1 MYVLYLF
8 QTGGFRNG
16 DFYMTDITMS
26 RILYSYYTDNA
37 RKLRLMVD
45 KILSKFGGLSD
56 KDYGDFYSLANEVF
70 TDILRGYDKEEGEF
84 DGFLYS
90 CLSNRVKS
98 EITKRNRN
106 KRKGDRQAISID
118 MTVSDEDDLTLGDI
132 IEDDFDMD
140 SVLEEKFGGY
150 KDEKVEKYL
159 SNLSEIQRKIVEMKM
174 EDVSVSE
181 IKKRLKLSDKQY
193 KRHCQGLRAFDNI
206 SVLYIDGI
214 RVDMEEKGLKMRN
227 DMINN
232 TMTVTMEKS
241 KPNRL
246 SIASI
251 IKKIEKHT
259 IRFDHPLQRESE
271 QWSPSM
277 KGNLISD
284 ILQGNP
290 IPSLVFAEQIVNGIA
305 IIWDL
310 DGKQRCTNAYSF
322 SKDGYK
328 ISKNIRRWMI
338 KYQAPV
344 VGPDGKTV
352 LDKNNFPIYENREFD
367 IRGKKFSDLPEE
379 LQEKFNDYN
388 FEIVQ
393 YLNCSSD
400 DIAYHIARYNEG
412 KPMTASQKGITRLG
426 EEYAGTVK
434 SISSMPF
441 FKDMGGYKVSEFR
454 NGTIN
459 RVVVESVM
467 AVNFLDDWKKKQ
479 EDMCEY
485 IRDHATSSDFDNFE
499 DMVGRLEKVMTDTV
513 SDMFDSKDSFLW
525 FGLYAGFI
533 RSETDDM
540 KFIGFMK
547 EFADTLHCKKIGG
560 ISFDD
565 LNGKST
571 KDKNV
576 VIAKMNHL
584 KTLMNEHLGIKG
596 EEAVDKDADILFF
609 LRENVSQ
616 DITRE
621 DIMLYND
628 ILDDLAINVDS
639 DSKLLI
645 KCNRETFIAVIA
657 YACIRDIDLDDCFGE
672 LFRHND
678 ICMSDLK
685 ESYFYMKNVLD
696 RYVKNN
702 KAVV

>member
-1 MYVLYLF
+1 
-8 QTGGFRNG
+8 
-16 DFYMTDITMS
+16 MTNIKMD
-26 RILYSYYTDNA
+26 RILYSYYRNNA
-37 RKLRLMVD
+37 QKLHVVVD

-56 KDYGDFYSLANEVF
+56 KDHDDFYSLANEVF
-70 TDILRGYDKEEGEF
+70 TGLLRTYDKAEGDF

-90 CLSNRVKS
+90 CLSNRVKT
-98 EITKRNRN
+98 EITKRNRD
-106 KRKGDRQAISID
+106 KRKGDRMAVSID
-118 MTVSDEDDLTLGDI
+118 APAGDEDDLTLGDLI
-132 IEDDFDMD
+132 ADDFNMD
-140 SVLEEKFGGY
+140 SV
-150 KDEKVEKYL
+150 VEKSIDGYQDERIGKYL
-159 SNLSEIQRKIVEMKM
+159 NNLSEIQRNIVEMKM
-174 EDVSVSE
+174 EDIPVSE
-181 IKKRLKLSDKQY
+181 IKARLKLSDKQY
-193 KRHCQGLRAFDNI
+193 DRHCQGLRSFDNI
-206 SVLYIDGI
+206 SVLYINDT
-214 RVDMEEKGLKMRN
+214 RLDLEEGRFKMRDN
-227 DMINN
+227 IMNN

-251 IKKIEKHT
+251 NKKIDKHT

-290 IPSLVFAEQIVNGIA
+290 IPSLVFAEQVVNGIA

-338 KYQAPV
+338 EYQAPV
-344 VGPDGKTV
+344 IGEDGKTV
-352 LDKNNFPIYENREFD
+352 FDENNFPVYENKEFD

-467 AVNFLDDWKKKQ
+467 AANFLEDWKKKQ

-485 IRDHATSSDFDNFE
+485 IRDHAASSDFDNFE
-499 DMVGRLEKVMTDTV
+499 DMVGRLEKVVTDDV

-525 FGLYAGFI
+525 FGLYAEFI
-533 RSETDDM
+533 KTETDDR

-547 EFADTLHCKKIGG
+547 EFAASLHCKKLHG

-565 LNGKST
+565 MNGKST

-584 KTLMNEHLGIKG
+584 TMLMNEYLGIRG
-596 EEAVDKDADILFF
+596 EKAVDKDADMLSF
-609 LRENVSQ
+609 LRENVNP
-616 DITRE
+616 DITRD
-621 DIMLYND
+621 DIMLYSD
-628 ILDDLAINVDS
+628 ILEDLILKVNKDN
-639 DSKLLI
+639 KLLE
-645 KCNRETFIAVIA
+645 KCNRPALIAVIA
-657 YACIRDIDLDDCFGE
+657 YACIGDIDLDDCFAE
-672 LFRHND
+672 LFKQND
-678 ICMSDLK
+678 IYTSDRR
-685 ESYFYMKNVLD
+685 ESYLCMKNTLD
-696 RYVKNN
+696 LYVKDHSIIS
-702 KAVV
+702 A